1 MQKQDYAVRWL
12 ALLLALFCALSFST
26 ALYAADEPEAAPE
39 TGLLIVAVDP
49 NGPAAAAG
57 LVRGDIVLSVDGTP
71 VNSIADLATALA
83 TVGAA
88 TPITLQ
94 VQHGDEQQAVEVV
107 ADVRNQR
114 AYLGILPYGQPTATR
129 PATPLPI
136 PPSVAATTTVEVAPA
151 QPAPAPDVVTPTVN
165 TTVAFVIREVAK
177 GSAAAVA
184 GLQSGDMITALDGE
198 TMADPAALRTY
209 LANRQP
215 GDTITLTVVRGA
227 AAPKDVVLTLG
238 QGPEGQA
245 QLGVTVGVMVTAT
258 LERQGDGFFSTPAVP
273 SGPLAPP
280 VPELQFGYV
289 QGAVP
294 FAGPG
299 LAQPGCMLGDAPMD
313 QGQPAPQFMQFRQG
327 GVMTMPPVWLGQG
340 AVPTLAPAGTEAVIV
355 VQGQPVQE
363 GMIVTACQTEAVAAT
378 ATSAAQEAVTVTM
391 CQPAASGVQLALPAA
406 QTVVIGAQE
415 QAVQMLAQP
424 AVAAEP
430 ASGDY
435 Y

>member
-1 MQKQDYAVRWL
+1 MQKQDYAVRGL
-12 ALLLALFCALSFST
+12 ALLLALFCAMSFST

-39 TGLLIVAVDP
+39 PGLLIVAVDP

-57 LVRGDIVLSVDGTP
+57 LARGDIVLSVDGTP
-71 VNSIADLATALA
+71 VNNITDLATALA

-107 ADVRNQR
+107 AAVRNQR
-114 AYLGILPYGQPTATR
+114 VYLGILPYGEPAMR
-129 PATPLPI
+129 PATPLQI
-136 PPSVAATTTVEVAPA
+136 APSGVTTTTGEVAPV
-151 QPAPAPDVVTPTVN
+151 QPPTAPDAVTPTVN
-165 TTVAFVIREVAK
+165 TTIAFVIREVAK

-184 GLQSGDMITALDGE
+184 GLQPGDMITTLDGDA
-198 TMADPAALRTY
+198 MADPAALRTY

-227 AAPKDVVLTLG
+227 AAPRDVVLTLG

-245 QLGVTVGVMVTAT
+245 QLGVTVGVLVTAA
-258 LERQGDGFFSTPAVP
+258 LDGQGDLLFSTPAVP

-280 VPELQFGYV
+280 APALQFGFV
-289 QGAVP
+289 QRAVP

-299 LAQPGCMLGDAPMD
+299 LAQPGCMPGGAPMD
-313 QGQPAPQFMQFRQG
+313 QGQPAPRFMQFRQ
-327 GVMTMPPVWLGQG
+327 GVMTMPPVWLEQA
-340 AVPTLAPAGTEAVIV
+340 AVPTLAPAGAEAVIV
-355 VQGQPVQE
+355 VQRQPVQE
-363 GMIVTACQTEAVAAT
+363 GMSVTACQAEAVTAT

-391 CQPAASGVQLALPAA
+391 CQPAAIDAQLALPAA
-406 QTVVIGAQE
+406 QTVVIGAQA
-415 QAVQMLAQP
+415 QAVPMLAQP